1 MANRLSASWQC
12 RSQHRPLIALRHVVR
27 TGLTPKHQRQN
38 LQIACTARPRR
49 KDVQLAT
56 RKAQEDDP
64 TPFFEPLLRSFV
76 LGLGTGALF
85 EASHVSWKFISLLS
99 ELGTHRVTD
108 LVSQNVD
115 RFAPLLVGDHMVA
128 VASMILFYII
138 EAVAIYT
145 VLKQHPHDA
154 DAAESA
160 ARNTMTIPKKMLP
173 LRLALFKQM
182 LLWNKTLTPASAS
195 STASAFTGSPAASP
209 KPWGPSFSI
218 PSRAG
223 SSTAT
228 ADVELPM
235 STPAAPATPTG
246 EASDI
251 AIKVQSNI
259 VLAPQRVDS
268 PVTKPNKPDGGVP
281 LAQPVD
287 VKALEQQR
295 RQKGLKPG
303 EWDPN
308 TSLLAH
314 RMKELQGRRAYL
326 KNFWYAAAVSEKVKE
341 GKAHGVE
348 MCGEKLVLFRGKDGK
363 VHCLNDVCPHRGAPL
378 SQGWVSEVQGHDC
391 VVCPYH
397 GWAFDEEGVLRDV
410 PAAEK
415 AEAWPRK
422 QLVDSYAVQE
432 KGGFVWLFY
441 GSKTFPADERPPIPY
456 VPELDDPTWKPVY
469 GEIEFACNHW
479 SVFENAIDM
488 AHIHYLH
495 SDSFGNQDSPQI
507 RDMTCTHN
515 AYGVKAGFG
524 LHNKPVN
531 KFWEFSQVPIVH
543 VTAQALLPSTSVISF
558 TLGNGLSFT
567 TFVNTVPIS
576 GNRTVNRF
584 ALVRNLAID
593 KTGIFNMGAWDR
605 FARQAMVKILTEDKA
620 MVEQLR
626 PEMLPREISVKADLP
641 QIAFRKLRQEY
652 IDMGYGVSPEA
663 TENRYRAPD
672 Q

>member
-1 MANRLSASWQC
+1 MASRLSATWQC

-27 TGLTPKHQRQN
+27 RGLAPKYQRQH

-56 RKAQEDDP
+56 RKVQEDDP

-115 RFAPLLVGDHMVA
+115 RFAPLLVGDHVVA
-128 VASMILFYII
+128 VASMILFYVI

-182 LLWNKTLTPASAS
+182 LLWNKTLTPASVS
-195 STASAFTGSPAASP
+195 STASAFTDSPIASP
-209 KPWGPSFSI
+209 K
-218 PSRAG
+218 
-223 SSTAT
+223 
-228 ADVELPM
+228 
-235 STPAAPATPTG
+235 
-246 EASDI
+246 
-251 AIKVQSNI
+251 
-259 VLAPQRVDS
+259 RVDS

-326 KNFWYAAAVSEKVKE
+326 KNFWYAAAVSEKIKE

-441 GSKTFPADERPPIPY
+441 GSKNFPADERPPIPY

-495 SDSFGNQDSPQI
+495 SDSFGNQESPQI

-567 TFVNTVPIS
+567 TFVNTVPIN

-584 ALVRNLAID
+584 ALVRNLSSD